1 MFYFY
6 HQLLACYD
14 NSKFEVT
21 CYCLNQPDVIT
32 EYIKTLVDHW
42 RVLNNLEHNEAAKI
56 IYQDKLDILID
67 LSGHSANNALGILAY
82 KPAGIQISGLGYF
95 NTTGLKAV
103 DYFISDKYLEPTAN
117 QQYFTEQ
124 LLVLANSQFCY
135 TGQSNIVESKEA
147 PCKSNGYITFGS
159 FNNYAKLS
167 DDVLLLWLEI
177 LYRVPQAK
185 LLIKT
190 QVAAN
195 DSGVNF
201 INERLEKLGF
211 DLKRIILEPAT
222 RDYLND
228 YLKIDIALDTFPYP
242 GGGTTCEA
250 LYMGVPVIT
259 LAGTSH
265 GSRFGNSILQ
275 NAGFGELV
283 AGNKEE
289 YVNKAVM
296 LTKDLELLDELH
308 KNLRKIV
315 LNSILM
321 DEQTYVRGLEKKYIE
336 IVRRNNN

>member
-1 MFYFY
+1 M
-6 HQLLACYD
+6 
-14 NSKFEVT
+14 K
-21 CYCLNQPDVIT
+21 
-32 EYIKTLVDHW
+32 
-42 RVLNNLEHNEAAKI
+42 KI
-56 IYQDKLDILID
+56 
-67 LSGHSANNALGILAY
+67 
-82 KPAGIQISGLGYF
+82 
-95 NTTGLKAV
+95 
-103 DYFISDKYLEPTAN
+103 
-117 QQYFTEQ
+117 
-124 LLVLANSQFCY
+124 
-135 TGQSNIVESKEA
+135 
-147 PCKSNGYITFGS
+147 
-159 FNNYAKLS
+159 
-167 DDVLLLWLEI
+167 
-177 LYRVPQAK
+177 
-185 LLIKT
+185 
-190 QVAAN
+190 
-195 DSGVNF
+195 
-201 INERLEKLGF
+201 
-211 DLKRIILEPAT
+211 
-222 RDYLND
+222 ND

-336 IVRRNNN
+336 IVRRNNNK

>member
-1 MFYFY
+1 MKLN
-6 HQLLACYD
+6 LLAIR
-14 NSKFEVT
+14 
-21 CYCLNQPDVIT
+21 P
-32 EYIKTLVDHW
+32 
-42 RVLNNLEHNEAAKI
+42 
-56 IYQDKLDILID
+56 
-67 LSGHSANNALGILAY
+67 LA
-82 KPAGIQISGLGYF
+82 
-95 NTTGLKAV
+95 
-103 DYFISDKYLEPTAN
+103 
-117 QQYFTEQ
+117 
-124 LLVLANSQFCY
+124 
-135 TGQSNIVESKEA
+135 
-147 PCKSNGYITFGS
+147 
-159 FNNYAKLS
+159 

-222 RDYLND
+222 RDYLNE

-259 LAGTSH
+259 LAGSSH

-336 IVRRNNN
+336 IVRIPVGDA